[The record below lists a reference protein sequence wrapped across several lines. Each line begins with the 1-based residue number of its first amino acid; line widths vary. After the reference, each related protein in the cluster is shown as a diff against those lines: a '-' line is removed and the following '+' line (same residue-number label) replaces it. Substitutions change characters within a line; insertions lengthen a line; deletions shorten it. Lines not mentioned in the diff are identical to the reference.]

1 MIRLVSTAAA
11 LILLALPVRA
21 AVDVQQITSP
31 GGINVWLVE
40 EHQIPFVALEM
51 MFQGGTSLDAPDK
64 RGAVNMMTGLL
75 EEGAGDLDA
84 RAFAEARET
93 LAASFGFDAGDDA
106 VSVSARFLT
115 ENRDQAVDLLH
126 LALSAPRFD
135 ADAVDRVRGQVLS
148 GLRAD
153 AQDPS
158 AIAGRTFRALAY
170 GDHPYGAPGSGT
182 IESVTALT
190 RDDMI
195 AAHRGALALDR
206 LVVSVVGDISAA
218 EVGPMVDRIVAGLPQ
233 SGAPLPAHVDVR
245 MGGGVTVV
253 PFDTPQTVITF
264 GQQGIARDDPDFFPA
279 FVMTEILGGSGFSA
293 RLMTEVREKRGLTY
307 GISAYLIPKDHAEVL
322 VGQVATANAT
332 AGQTID
338 VIRAEW
344 RRLASDGVTQAEL
357 DAAKTYLTGAYPLR
371 FDGNARIAGILAGM
385 QSQGLPTSYL
395 TTRNQEI
402 NAVTLNDITRV
413 ARRLINPDTLHF
425 VAVGHP
431 EGLAPGN

>member
-1 MIRLVSTAAA
+1 
-11 LILLALPVRA
+11 
-21 AVDVQQITSP
+21 
-31 GGINVWLVE
+31 
-40 EHQIPFVALEM
+40 
-51 MFQGGTSLDAPDK
+51 
-64 RGAVNMMTGLL
+64 MMTGLL

-218 EVGPMVDRIVAGLPQ
+218 EVGQMVDRIVAGLPQ
-233 SGAPLPAHVDVR
+233 SGAPLPAHVDVT

-385 QSQGLPTSYL
+385 QSQGLPASYL

>member
-1 MIRLVSTAAA
+1 MIRLVYTAAA

-21 AVDVQQITSP
+21 SVDVQQVTSP
-31 GGINVWLVE
+31 GGLKVWLVE
-40 EHQIPFVALEM
+40 EHEIPFVALEM
-51 MFQGGTSLDAPDK
+51 RFKGGTSLDAPDK

-84 RAFAEARET
+84 RAFAEARES
-93 LAASFGFDAGDDA
+93 LAASFGFGASDDA

-115 ENRDQAVDLLH
+115 ETGDKAVDLLH
-126 LALSAPRFD
+126 LALTEPRFD
-135 ADAVDRVRGQVLS
+135 VTAVDRVRGQVFS
-148 GLRAD
+148 GLRSE

-158 AIAGRTFRALAY
+158 AISGRTLRKLAY
-170 GDHPYGAPGSGT
+170 GDHPYGTPGEGT
-182 IESVTALT
+182 IETVASLT

-195 AAHRGALALDR
+195 TAHRGALALDR
-206 LVVSVVGDISAA
+206 LVVSVVGNISAA
-218 EVGPMVDRIVAGLPQ
+218 DVGPMVDRVVAGLPQ
-233 SGAPLPAHVDVR
+233 TGAPLPGHADVR

-264 GQQGIARDDPDFFPA
+264 GQHGIARDDPDFFPA
-279 FVMTEILGGSGFSA
+279 FVMTEILGGGGFSA

-307 GISAYLIPKDHAEVL
+307 GISVNLIPKDHAEVL

-338 VIRAEW
+338 VIRGEW
-344 RRLASDGVTQAEL
+344 QNLASHGVTAAEL

-371 FDGNARIAGILAGM
+371 FDGNARIAGILVGM
-385 QSQGLPTSYL
+385 QSQGLPVSYL
-395 TTRNQEI
+395 TTRNDQI
-402 NAVTLNDITRV
+402 NAVTLADIARV
-413 ARRLINPDTLHF
+413 AKRLIDPATLHF
-425 VAVGHP
+425 VAVGKP